1 MGVQFNTSESSSL
14 NSDYP
19 KSMSVPNQYGFG
31 GLEVH
36 KIISTASTNLD
47 FIKKGGGSV
56 YSISLHNNTSSDVFV
71 RLFDKAS
78 APVNA
83 DIPAAIFCVAAD
95 SYLDVSLPI
104 GIAFKLGIGMNLTT
118 GSANGNTNAVGAGD
132 VVGGIFWK

>member
-1 MGVQFNTSESSSL
+1 M
-14 NSDYP
+14 
-19 KSMSVPNQYGFG
+19 
-31 GLEVH
+31 
-36 KIISTASTNLD
+36 
-47 FIKKGGGSV
+47 

-104 GIAFKLGIGMNLTT
+104 GIAFKLGIGMNLTS